1 MGAQDG
7 RHDFDFLFGAWQISN
22 RKRVNPLVQGD
33 DEWIEFDAWMQAQP
47 IVGGLGNIDTYHAP
61 DFPGRPGFEGFTLR
75 LFEPKTGQWRIWWA
89 SSVGTGLLDEPVVG
103 RFEDDGIGRFEC
115 DDILDGVHVRVRYDW
130 TVVDED
136 TLEWEQFFSFDG
148 RRTWDSNWRMAV
160 DADRE
165 PGEPGSR
172 GAEPGLAL
180 ERQVVVARPLVPRA
194 RVVPGSVAGR
204 AERHRGECRA

>member
-115 DDILDGVHVRVRYDW
+115 DDILDGVHVRVRYVW

-148 RRTWDSNWRMAV
+148 RRTWDSNWVMQSTRIASPVSAGGRAV
-160 DADRE
+160 LE
-165 PGEPGSR
+165 PG
-172 GAEPGLAL
+172 AA
-180 ERQVVVARPLVPRA
+180 
-194 RVVPGSVAGR
+194 
-204 AERHRGECRA
+204 